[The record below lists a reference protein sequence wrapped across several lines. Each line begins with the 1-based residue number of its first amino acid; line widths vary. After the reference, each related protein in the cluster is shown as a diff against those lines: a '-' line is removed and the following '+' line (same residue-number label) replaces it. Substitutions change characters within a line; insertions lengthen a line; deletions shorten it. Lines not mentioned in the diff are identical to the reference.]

1 MSTDAASLA
10 DNEQPSA
17 LSARWKIVISILLGL
32 HLVAVIVAPLSI
44 EGSPIASRLWWGFR
58 PYLQAAYLN
67 HGYHFFAP
75 QPGPSHL
82 LRYELD
88 LPDGSRVTET
98 IPDRDRNR
106 PRLFYH
112 RHFMLTE
119 FLNVL
124 REQTEGVDDPQAP
137 PRRIFDRYSESY
149 ARHLLAKHQAKQVT
163 IHLVRHLIPFPDEVA
178 AGRPLNDPALYQDLY
193 QRTYVADTK

>member
-1 MSTDAASLA
+1 MSGEPAAAASA
-10 DNEQPSA
+10 GQVPH
-17 LSARWKIVISILLGL
+17 LSRGWKIVISALLAL
-32 HLVAVIVAPLSI
+32 HLTAVVVAPLSI
-44 EGSPIASRLWWGFR
+44 EGSPLASRAWLVFR
-58 PYLQAAYLN
+58 PYLQAAFLN

-82 LRYELD
+82 LRYELEM
-88 LPDGSRVTET
+88 PDGTQLTGS
-98 IPDRDRNR
+98 IPDRDINR

-124 REQTEGVDDPQAP
+124 REQTEGVEDANAP
-137 PRRIFDRYSESY
+137 PRVMFDNYSESY

-163 IHLVRHLIPFPDEVA
+163 IHLVRHLIPFPDQVA
-178 AGRPLNDPALYQDLY
+178 AGRSLRDPEMYQDLY
-193 QRTYVADTK
+193 QRTYVADVP